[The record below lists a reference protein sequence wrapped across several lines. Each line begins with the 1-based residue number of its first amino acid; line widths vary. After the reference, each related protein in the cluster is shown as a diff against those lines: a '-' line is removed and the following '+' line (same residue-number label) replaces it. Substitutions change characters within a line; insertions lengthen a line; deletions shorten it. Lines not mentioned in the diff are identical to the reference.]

1 MQAFKTLLIFRGRQK
16 NRIQAAQTNPDS
28 KQASLAGLFAH
39 RKRTARFHAFLVLT
53 FVLCAFPAHATNFR
67 TYGFGARAIAMGGA
81 MAGHVDDF
89 TATYYNPAGLAASRI
104 SDFSIGVQ
112 YVDIDVSASNP
123 SPIPDGH
130 VRFSDAFPIDD
141 AVGMYGGMRF
151 MIPFADALENRIGFG
166 LSFFQGLPNALDVE
180 VPFGFTPQYALLN
193 GQTNLMIIE
202 PGLGVRLFDGF
213 HIGVSADIFS
223 DVGGN
228 LEVPT
233 GFRGSDG
240 VNDALTLIDQEVQP
254 VIRASA
260 GFLMHGSFLSKALK
274 NWSMGVAWRDSFG
287 IPLQIPVIVTLGP
300 IPLNIGLK
308 SELLWTPMQTVL
320 GLAYRTEDLTLAFDL
335 SWNRWSQYK
344 PPTLE
349 LELDIVIPV
358 VPIDLKNATNPD
370 PGTRDTW
377 SPRVGAE
384 WQFVKGEKLGLCL
397 RGGYAYEPSPFP
409 EQTGRTNYLDDNRH
423 LFSAGLGLS
432 LEGLP
437 GLREKGG
444 VAHVDLGFQYNLI
457 ESRRHHKEALNPL
470 FASDSNPLG
479 FPPIQDDAGNPIADP
494 GYPSIEGDADVF
506 LILLTLR
513 TTFGGTGR

>member
-1 MQAFKTLLIFRGRQK
+1 ME
-16 NRIQAAQTNPDS
+16 NCIQRSTALFNHREDMKEGTSPPVARTDR
-28 KQASLAGLFAH
+28 ARLYAGI
-39 RKRTARFHAFLVLT
+39 KRTICFHVFTGLVFLLA
-53 FVLCAFPAHATNFR
+53 AFPSHATNFR
-67 TYGFGARAIAMGGA
+67 TYGFGARAVAMGGA
-81 MAGHVDDF
+81 MTGHVDDF
-89 TATYYNPAGLAASRI
+89 TATFYNPAGLASSRI

-123 SPIPDGH
+123 SPVPAGH
-130 VRFSDAFPIDD
+130 VRFSDTFPIND

-180 VPFGFTPQYALLN
+180 IPFGFTPQYALLN
-193 GQTNLMIIE
+193 GQTSLMIIE
-202 PGLGVRLFDGF
+202 PGLAVRILDGLQV
-213 HIGVSADIFS
+213 GVSADIFA

-254 VIRASA
+254 VISASS
-260 GFLMHGSFLSKALK
+260 GFLLQGRLLSDALA
-274 NWSMGVAWRDSFG
+274 NWSVGVTWRDSFA

-300 IPLNIGLK
+300 IPLNIGLT
-308 SELLWTPMQTVL
+308 SDLLWTPMQAVL

-344 PPTLE
+344 APTLE
-349 LELDIVIPV
+349 LDLDIVIPV
-358 VPIDLKNATNPD
+358 IPIDLKNAVNPD
-370 PGTRDTW
+370 PGTHDTW
-377 SPRVGAE
+377 TPRVGVE
-384 WQFVKGEKLGLCL
+384 WRFFKGEKSGLWL

-409 EQTGRTNYLDDNRH
+409 EQTGITNYLDDNRH

-444 VAHVDLGFQYNLI
+444 VAHVDIGFQYNLI
-457 ESRRHHKEALNPL
+457 ESTHHFKETTNPL
-470 FASDSNPLG
+470 FALV
-479 FPPIQDDAGNPIADP
+479 PPIEDNAGNPIADP
-494 GYPSIEGDADVF
+494 AYPSIKGDAEAF